1 MHKHLSKRP
10 NLLIVSA
17 TPMRFSKDVGHEAF
31 EPVVREIENMKHL
44 FKNIT
49 WIGYNYNND
58 LSRSNLRKIHSNK
71 VNYILLEQTGGSRLF
86 DKLNIIMKII
96 PYFSIILK
104 EIIKN
109 DIIHTRAPSFP
120 AFLAIIAS
128 LFLNKKRY
136 WHKYAGNWAQKNSP
150 FSYSIQRWLLNM
162 DFGNSNVTING
173 SWPNQ
178 KQHLL
183 SFENPCLT
191 ETELES
197 AKIIAEQKDY
207 SGKLNICFVGR
218 LEPAKGALIILE
230 LLQNLEDVDWVDT
243 FYIIGD
249 GPSKNIIENKKP
261 NLHLK
266 VCLTGWLLREQLN
279 EIYTKCHLIILPSY
293 ASEGFPKVLAEAA
306 SYGCVPI
313 VSNLSSISQYIN
325 NNISGVLIDDLTPS
339 NIKSVLSKLSNKR
352 EELMS
357 MASSALKWVSLFT
370 YSRYV
375 FRIEKEIINEYNK

>member
-10 NLLIVSA
+10 NLLIVSD
-17 TPMRFSKDVGHEAF
+17 TPMRMVKDAEYEAY
-31 EPVVREIENMKHL
+31 EPVVREIENMEHI
-44 FKNIT
+44 FTDIT

-58 LSRSNLRKIHSNK
+58 LSRSNLRKIYSNK
-71 VNYILLEQTGGSRLF
+71 VNYIFLDRTGGSRLS
-86 DKLNIIMKII
+86 DKLNILLKII
-96 PYFSIILK
+96 PYFIIILK
-104 EIIKN
+104 EIRKN
-109 DIIHTRAPSFP
+109 DIIHTRAPSLP

-128 LFLNKKRY
+128 IFFNKKKY
-136 WHKYAGNWAQKNSP
+136 WHKYAGNWIQKNAP

-162 DFGNSNVTING
+162 NIGNSKVTING
-173 SWPNQ
+173 VWPSQNQ
-178 KQHLL
+178 NIL

-191 ETELES
+191 EVELES
-197 AKIIAEQKDY
+197 STIIAKQKDY
-207 SGKLNICFVGR
+207 SGKLNLCFVGR

-261 NLHLK
+261 NLPFK
-266 VCLTGWLLREQLN
+266 VCLTGWLSRDQLN
-279 EIYTKCHLIILPSY
+279 EVYTKCHLIILPSY

-325 NNISGVLIDDLTPS
+325 NNISGVLIDDLTQS

-352 EELMS
+352 EKLMS
-357 MASSALKWVSLFT
+357 MASSASKWVSLFT

-375 FRIEKEIINEYNK
+375 FRIENEIINE

>member
-10 NLLIVSA
+10 NLLIVSD
-17 TPMRFSKDVGHEAF
+17 TPMRMVKDAEYEAY
-31 EPVVREIENMKHL
+31 EPVVREIENMEHI
-44 FKNIT
+44 FTDIT

-58 LSRSNLRKIHSNK
+58 SSRSNLRKINSNK
-71 VNYILLEQTGGSRLF
+71 VNYIFLERTGGSRLS
-86 DKLNIIMKII
+86 DKLNILLKII
-96 PYFSIILK
+96 PYFIIILK
-104 EIIKN
+104 EIRKN
-109 DIIHTRAPSFP
+109 DIIHTRAPSLP

-128 LFLNKKRY
+128 IFFNKKKY
-136 WHKYAGNWAQKNSP
+136 WHKYAGNWIQKNAP
-150 FSYSIQRWLLNM
+150 FSYSIQRWLLDMNI
-162 DFGNSNVTING
+162 GNSKVTING
-173 SWPNQ
+173 VWPSQNQ
-178 KQHLL
+178 NIL

-191 ETELES
+191 DAELES
-197 AKIIAEQKDY
+197 AKIIAKQKDY
-207 SGKLNICFVGR
+207 SGKLNLCFVGR

-230 LLQNLEDVDWVDT
+230 LLQNLEDVDWIDT

-325 NNISGVLIDDLTPS
+325 NNISGVLIDDLTQS
-339 NIKSVLSKLSNKR
+339 NIKSVLSNLSNKR
-352 EELMS
+352 EKLMS

-375 FRIEKEIINEYNK
+375 FRIEKEIINE

>member
-10 NLLIVSA
+10 NLLIVSD
-17 TPMRFSKDVGHEAF
+17 TPMRMAKNAEYEAY
-31 EPVVREIENMKHL
+31 EPVVREIENMEHI
-44 FKNIT
+44 FTDIT
-49 WIGYNYNND
+49 WIGYNYKND
-58 LSRSNLRKIHSNK
+58 LSRSNLRKIYSNK
-71 VNYILLEQTGGSRLF
+71 VNYIFLDRTGGNRLS
-86 DKLNIIMKII
+86 DKLNILLKII
-96 PYFSIILK
+96 PYFIIILK
-104 EIIKN
+104 EIRKN
-109 DIIHTRAPSFP
+109 DIIHTRAPSLP

-128 LFLNKKRY
+128 IFFNKKKY
-136 WHKYAGNWAQKNSP
+136 WHKYAGNWIQKNAP

-162 DFGNSNVTING
+162 NIGNSKVTING
-173 SWPNQ
+173 VWPSQNQ
-178 KQHLL
+178 NIL

-191 ETELES
+191 EVELES
-197 AKIIAEQKDY
+197 STIIAKQKDY
-207 SGKLNICFVGR
+207 SGKLNLCFVGR

-325 NNISGVLIDDLTPS
+325 NNISGVLIDDLTQS

-352 EELMS
+352 EKLMS

-375 FRIEKEIINEYNK
+375 FRIEKEIINE

>member
-10 NLLIVSA
+10 KLLIVSD
-17 TPMRFSKDVGHEAF
+17 TPMRMVKDAEYEAY
-31 EPVVREIENMKHL
+31 EPVVREIENMEHI
-44 FKNIT
+44 FTDIT

-58 LSRSNLRKIHSNK
+58 LSRSNLRKIYSNK
-71 VNYILLEQTGGSRLF
+71 VNYIFLDRTGGNRLS
-86 DKLNIIMKII
+86 DKLNILLKII
-96 PYFSIILK
+96 PYFIIILK
-104 EIIKN
+104 EIRKN
-109 DIIHTRAPSFP
+109 DIIHTRAPSLP

-128 LFLNKKRY
+128 IFFNKKKY
-136 WHKYAGNWAQKNSP
+136 WHKYAGNWIQKNAP

-162 DFGNSNVTING
+162 NIGNSKVTING
-173 SWPNQ
+173 VWPSQNQ
-178 KQHLL
+178 NIL

-191 ETELES
+191 EVELES
-197 AKIIAEQKDY
+197 STIIAKQKDY
-207 SGKLNICFVGR
+207 SGKLNLCFVGR

-230 LLQNLEDVDWVDT
+230 LLQNLEDVDWIDT

-325 NNISGVLIDDLTPS
+325 NNISGVLIDDLTQS

-352 EELMS
+352 EKLMS

-375 FRIEKEIINEYNK
+375 FRIEKEIINE

>member
-10 NLLIVSA
+10 NLLIVSD
-17 TPMRFSKDVGHEAF
+17 TPMRMAKNAEYEAY
-31 EPVVREIENMKHL
+31 EPVVREIENMEHI
-44 FKNIT
+44 FTDIT

-58 LSRSNLRKIHSNK
+58 SSRSNLRKINSNK
-71 VNYILLEQTGGSRLF
+71 VNYIFLERTGGSRLS
-86 DKLNIIMKII
+86 DKLNILLKII
-96 PYFSIILK
+96 PYFIIILK
-104 EIIKN
+104 EIRKN
-109 DIIHTRAPSFP
+109 DIIHTRAPSLP

-128 LFLNKKRY
+128 IFFNKKKY
-136 WHKYAGNWAQKNSP
+136 WHKYAGNWIQENAP

-162 DFGNSNVTING
+162 NIGNSKVTING
-173 SWPNQ
+173 VWPSQNQ
-178 KQHLL
+178 NIL

-191 ETELES
+191 EVELES
-197 AKIIAEQKDY
+197 STIIAKQKDY
-207 SGKLNICFVGR
+207 SGKLNLCFVGR

-261 NLHLK
+261 NLPFK
-266 VCLTGWLLREQLN
+266 VCLTGWLSRDQLN
-279 EIYTKCHLIILPSY
+279 EVYTKCHLIILPSY

-325 NNISGVLIDDLTPS
+325 NNISGVLIDDLTQS

-352 EELMS
+352 EKLMS

-375 FRIEKEIINEYNK
+375 FRIEKEIINE

>member
-1 MHKHLSKRP
+1 MSKLVIISNTRHYYSQNREIVGWEPTIREINYLSKIFDSIYHVAP
-10 NLLIVSA
+10 LYSGKAHQANASY
-17 TPMRFSKDVGHEAF
+17 
-31 EPVVREIENMKHL
+31 N
-44 FKNIT
+44 KNIT
-49 WIGYNYNND
+49 YFPI
-58 LSRSNLRKIHSNK
+58 KP
-71 VNYILLEQTGGSRLF
+71 TGG
-86 DKLNIIMKII
+86 DG
-96 PYFSIILK
+96 ILK
-104 EIIKN
+104 KLGIIFFMPFNLWHIIKVIN
-109 DIIHTRAPSFP
+109 KSDYIHFRAPTNLGLYVLP
-120 AFLAIIAS
+120 L
-128 LFLNKKRY
+128 LLLYKNKKK
-136 WHKYAGNWAQKNSP
+136 WIKYAGNWSEINP
-150 FSYSIQRWLLNM
+150 PISYRFQRWWLRNNILK
-162 DFGNSNVTING
+162 SKVTING
-173 SWPNQ
+173 NWK
-178 KQHLL
+178 KQQSHLL

-191 ETELES
+191 ELELENS
-197 AKIIAEQKDY
+197 ILIAKQKDY
-207 SGKLNICFVGR
+207 SGKLNLCFVGR

-230 LLQNLEDVDWVDT
+230 LLQNLEDVDWIDT

-325 NNISGVLIDDLTPS
+325 NNISGVLIDDLTQS

-352 EELMS
+352 EKLMS

-375 FRIEKEIINEYNK
+375 FRIEKEIINE

>member
-10 NLLIVSA
+10 NLLIVSD
-17 TPMRFSKDVGHEAF
+17 TPMRMVKDAEYEAY
-31 EPVVREIENMKHL
+31 EPVVREIENMEHI
-44 FKNIT
+44 FTDIT

-58 LSRSNLRKIHSNK
+58 SSRSNLRKINSNK
-71 VNYILLEQTGGSRLF
+71 VNYIFLERTGGSRLS
-86 DKLNIIMKII
+86 DKLNILLKII
-96 PYFSIILK
+96 PYFIIILK
-104 EIIKN
+104 EIRKN
-109 DIIHTRAPSFP
+109 DIIHTRAPSLP

-128 LFLNKKRY
+128 IFFNKKKY
-136 WHKYAGNWAQKNSP
+136 WHKYAGNWIQKNAP

-162 DFGNSNVTING
+162 NFGNSKVTING
-173 SWPNQ
+173 VWPSQNQ
-178 KQHLL
+178 NIL

-191 ETELES
+191 EVELES
-197 AKIIAEQKDY
+197 STIIAKQKDY
-207 SGKLNICFVGR
+207 SGKLNLCFVGR

-325 NNISGVLIDDLTPS
+325 NNISGVLIDDLTQS

-352 EELMS
+352 EKLMS

-375 FRIEKEIINEYNK
+375 FRIEKEIINE

>member
-10 NLLIVSA
+10 NLLIVSD
-17 TPMRFSKDVGHEAF
+17 TPMRMAKNAEYEAY
-31 EPVVREIENMKHL
+31 EPVVREIENMEHI
-44 FKNIT
+44 FTDIT

-58 LSRSNLRKIHSNK
+58 SSRSNLRKIYSNK
-71 VNYILLEQTGGSRLF
+71 VNYIFLERTGGSRLS
-86 DKLNIIMKII
+86 DKLNILLKII
-96 PYFSIILK
+96 PYFIIILK
-104 EIIKN
+104 EIRKN
-109 DIIHTRAPSFP
+109 DIIHTRAPSLP

-128 LFLNKKRY
+128 IFFNKKKY
-136 WHKYAGNWAQKNSP
+136 WHKYAGNWIQKNAP

-162 DFGNSNVTING
+162 NIGNSKVTING
-173 SWPNQ
+173 VWPSQNQ
-178 KQHLL
+178 NIL

-191 ETELES
+191 EVELES
-197 AKIIAEQKDY
+197 STIIAKQKDY
-207 SGKLNICFVGR
+207 SGKLNLCFVGR

-230 LLQNLEDVDWVDT
+230 LLQNLEDVDWIDT

-325 NNISGVLIDDLTPS
+325 NNISGVLIDDLTQS
-339 NIKSVLSKLSNKR
+339 NIKSVLSNLSNKR
-352 EELMS
+352 EKLMS

-375 FRIEKEIINEYNK
+375 FRIEKEIINE

>member
-10 NLLIVSA
+10 KLLIVSD
-17 TPMRFSKDVGHEAF
+17 TPMRMVKDAEYEAY
-31 EPVVREIENMKHL
+31 EPVVREIENMEHI
-44 FKNIT
+44 FTDIT

-58 LSRSNLRKIHSNK
+58 SSRSNLRKINSNK
-71 VNYILLEQTGGSRLF
+71 VNYIFLERTGGSRLS
-86 DKLNIIMKII
+86 DKLNILLKII
-96 PYFSIILK
+96 PYFIIILK
-104 EIIKN
+104 EIRKN
-109 DIIHTRAPSFP
+109 DIIHTRAPSLP

-128 LFLNKKRY
+128 IFFNKKKY
-136 WHKYAGNWAQKNSP
+136 WHKYAGNWIQKNAP

-162 DFGNSNVTING
+162 NIGNSKVTING
-173 SWPNQ
+173 VWPSQNQ
-178 KQHLL
+178 NIL

-191 ETELES
+191 EVELES
-197 AKIIAEQKDY
+197 STIIAKQKDY
-207 SGKLNICFVGR
+207 SGKLNLCFVGR

-230 LLQNLEDVDWVDT
+230 LLQNLEDVDWIDT

-325 NNISGVLIDDLTPS
+325 NNISGVLIDDLTQS
-339 NIKSVLSKLSNKR
+339 NIKSVLSNLSNKR
-352 EELMS
+352 EKLMS

-375 FRIEKEIINEYNK
+375 FRIEKEIINE

>member
-10 NLLIVSA
+10 KLLIVSD
-17 TPMRFSKDVGHEAF
+17 TPMRMVKDAEYEAY
-31 EPVVREIENMKHL
+31 EPVVREIENMEHI
-44 FKNIT
+44 FTDIT

-58 LSRSNLRKIHSNK
+58 SSRSNLRKINSNK
-71 VNYILLEQTGGSRLF
+71 VNYIFLERTGGSRLS
-86 DKLNIIMKII
+86 DKLNILLKII
-96 PYFSIILK
+96 PYFIIILK
-104 EIIKN
+104 EIRKN
-109 DIIHTRAPSFP
+109 DIIHTRAPSLP

-128 LFLNKKRY
+128 IFFNKKKY
-136 WHKYAGNWAQKNSP
+136 WHKYAGNWIQKNAP
-150 FSYSIQRWLLNM
+150 FSYSIQRWLLDMNI
-162 DFGNSNVTING
+162 GNSKVTING
-173 SWPNQ
+173 VWPSQNQ
-178 KQHLL
+178 NVL

-191 ETELES
+191 EVELENS
-197 AKIIAEQKDY
+197 KIIAKQKDY
-207 SGKLNICFVGR
+207 SGKLNLCFVGR

-230 LLQNLEDVDWVDT
+230 LLQNLEDVDWIDT

-325 NNISGVLIDDLTPS
+325 NNISGVLIDDLTQS
-339 NIKSVLSKLSNKR
+339 NIKSVLSNLSNKR
-352 EELMS
+352 EKLMS

-375 FRIEKEIINEYNK
+375 FRIEKEIINE

>member
-10 NLLIVSA
+10 NLLIVSD
-17 TPMRFSKDVGHEAF
+17 TPMRMVKDAEYEAY
-31 EPVVREIENMKHL
+31 EPVVREIENMEHI
-44 FKNIT
+44 FTDIT

-58 LSRSNLRKIHSNK
+58 SSRSNLRKINSNK
-71 VNYILLEQTGGSRLF
+71 VNYIFLERTGGSRLS
-86 DKLNIIMKII
+86 DKLNILLKII
-96 PYFSIILK
+96 PYFIIILK
-104 EIIKN
+104 EIRKN
-109 DIIHTRAPSFP
+109 DIIHTRAPSLP

-128 LFLNKKRY
+128 IFFNKKKY
-136 WHKYAGNWAQKNSP
+136 WHKYAGNWIQKNAP

-162 DFGNSNVTING
+162 NIGNSKVTING
-173 SWPNQ
+173 VWPSQNQ
-178 KQHLL
+178 NIL

-191 ETELES
+191 EVELES
-197 AKIIAEQKDY
+197 STIIAKQKDY
-207 SGKLNICFVGR
+207 SGKLNLCFVGR

-230 LLQNLEDVDWVDT
+230 LLQNLEDVDWIDT

-325 NNISGVLIDDLTPS
+325 NNISGVLIDDLTQS

-352 EELMS
+352 EKLMS

-375 FRIEKEIINEYNK
+375 FRIEKEIINE

>member
-10 NLLIVSA
+10 NLLIVSD
-17 TPMRFSKDVGHEAF
+17 TPMRMAKNAEYEAY
-31 EPVVREIENMKHL
+31 EPVVREIENMEHI
-44 FKNIT
+44 FTDIT

-58 LSRSNLRKIHSNK
+58 SSRSNLRKINSNK
-71 VNYILLEQTGGSRLF
+71 VNYIFLERTGGSHLS
-86 DKLNIIMKII
+86 DKLNILLKII
-96 PYFSIILK
+96 PYFFIILK
-104 EIIKN
+104 EIGKN
-109 DIIHTRAPSFP
+109 DIIHTRAPSLP

-128 LFLNKKRY
+128 IFFNKKKY
-136 WHKYAGNWAQKNSP
+136 WHKYAGNWIQKNAP
-150 FSYSIQRWLLNM
+150 FSYSIQRWLLDMNI
-162 DFGNSNVTING
+162 GNSKVTING
-173 SWPNQ
+173 VWPSQNQ
-178 KQHLL
+178 NIL

-191 ETELES
+191 EVELES
-197 AKIIAEQKDY
+197 STIIAKQKDY
-207 SGKLNICFVGR
+207 SGKLNLCFVGR

-325 NNISGVLIDDLTPS
+325 NNISGVLIDDLTQS
-339 NIKSVLSKLSNKR
+339 NIKSVLSNLSNKR
-352 EELMS
+352 EKLMS

-375 FRIEKEIINEYNK
+375 FRIEKEIINE

>member
-10 NLLIVSA
+10 NLLIVSD
-17 TPMRFSKDVGHEAF
+17 TPMRMAKNAKYEAY
-31 EPVVREIENMKHL
+31 EPVVREIENMEHI
-44 FKNIT
+44 FTDIT

-58 LSRSNLRKIHSNK
+58 LSRSNLRKIYSNK
-71 VNYILLEQTGGSRLF
+71 VNYIFLERTGGSRLS
-86 DKLNIIMKII
+86 DKLNILLKII
-96 PYFSIILK
+96 PYFIIILK
-104 EIIKN
+104 EIRKN
-109 DIIHTRAPSFP
+109 DIIHTRAPSLP

-128 LFLNKKRY
+128 IFFNKKKY
-136 WHKYAGNWAQKNSP
+136 WHKYAGNWIQENAP

-162 DFGNSNVTING
+162 NIGNSKVTING
-173 SWPNQ
+173 VWPSQNQ
-178 KQHLL
+178 NIL

-191 ETELES
+191 EVELES
-197 AKIIAEQKDY
+197 STIIAKQKDY
-207 SGKLNICFVGR
+207 SGKLNLCFVGR

-230 LLQNLEDVDWVDT
+230 LLQNLEDVDWIDT

-325 NNISGVLIDDLTPS
+325 NNISGVLIDDLTQS

-352 EELMS
+352 EKLMS

-375 FRIEKEIINEYNK
+375 FRIEKEIINE

>member
-1 MHKHLSKRP
+1 MSKLVIISHTKHYYSQ
-10 NLLIVSA
+10 NGEIV
-17 TPMRFSKDVGHEAF
+17 GW
-31 EPVVREIENMKHL
+31 EPTVREINYISKIFDSIYHVAPL
-44 FKNIT
+44 YSGKAHQTNASYNKNIT
-49 WIGYNYNND
+49 YFPI
-58 LSRSNLRKIHSNK
+58 KP
-71 VNYILLEQTGGSRLF
+71 TGG
-86 DKLNIIMKII
+86 DG
-96 PYFSIILK
+96 ILK
-104 EIIKN
+104 KLGIIFFMPFNLWHIIKVIN
-109 DIIHTRAPSFP
+109 KSDYIHFRAPTNLGLYVLP
-120 AFLAIIAS
+120 L
-128 LFLNKKRY
+128 LLLYKNKKK
-136 WHKYAGNWAQKNSP
+136 WIKYAGNWSEINP
-150 FSYSIQRWLLNM
+150 PISYRFQRWWLRKNILK
-162 DFGNSNVTING
+162 SKVTING
-173 SWPNQ
+173 NWK
-178 KQHLL
+178 KQQSHLL

-191 ETELES
+191 EAELES

-249 GPSKNIIENKKP
+249 GPFKNIIENKKP

-266 VCLTGWLLREQLN
+266 VCLTGWLYRNKLN

-325 NNISGVLIDDLTPS
+325 NNISGVLIDDLTQS

-352 EELMS
+352 EKLMS
-357 MASSALKWVSLFT
+357 IASSALKWVSLFT

-375 FRIEKEIINEYNK
+375 FRIEKEIINE

>member
-10 NLLIVSA
+10 NLLIVSD
-17 TPMRFSKDVGHEAF
+17 TPMRMVKDAEYEAY
-31 EPVVREIENMKHL
+31 EPVVREIENMEHI
-44 FKNIT
+44 FTDIT

-58 LSRSNLRKIHSNK
+58 LSRSNLRKIYSNK
-71 VNYILLEQTGGSRLF
+71 VNYIFLDRTGGSRLS
-86 DKLNIIMKII
+86 DKLNILLKII
-96 PYFSIILK
+96 PYFIIILK
-104 EIIKN
+104 EIRKN
-109 DIIHTRAPSFP
+109 DIIHTRAPSLP

-128 LFLNKKRY
+128 IFFNKKKY
-136 WHKYAGNWAQKNSP
+136 WHKYAGNWIQKNAP

-162 DFGNSNVTING
+162 NIGNSKVTING
-173 SWPNQ
+173 VWPSQNQ
-178 KQHLL
+178 NIL

-191 ETELES
+191 EVELES
-197 AKIIAEQKDY
+197 STIIAKQKDY
-207 SGKLNICFVGR
+207 SGKLNLCFVGR

-230 LLQNLEDVDWVDT
+230 LLQNLEDVDWIDT

-325 NNISGVLIDDLTPS
+325 NNISGVLIDDLTQS

-352 EELMS
+352 EKLMS
-357 MASSALKWVSLFT
+357 MASAALKWVSLFT

-375 FRIEKEIINEYNK
+375 FRIEKEIINE

>member
-10 NLLIVSA
+10 KLLIVSD
-17 TPMRFSKDVGHEAF
+17 TPMRMVKDAEYEAY
-31 EPVVREIENMKHL
+31 EPVVREIENMEHI
-44 FKNIT
+44 FTDIT

-58 LSRSNLRKIHSNK
+58 SSRSNLRKINSNK
-71 VNYILLEQTGGSRLF
+71 VNYIFLERTGGSRLS
-86 DKLNIIMKII
+86 DKLNILLKII
-96 PYFSIILK
+96 PYFIIILK
-104 EIIKN
+104 EIRKN
-109 DIIHTRAPSFP
+109 DIIHTRAPSLP

-128 LFLNKKRY
+128 IFFNKKKY
-136 WHKYAGNWAQKNSP
+136 WHKYAGNWIQKNAP

-162 DFGNSNVTING
+162 NIGNSKVTING
-173 SWPNQ
+173 VWPSQNQ
-178 KQHLL
+178 NIL

-191 ETELES
+191 EVELES
-197 AKIIAEQKDY
+197 STIIAKQKDY
-207 SGKLNICFVGR
+207 SGKLNLCFVGR

-230 LLQNLEDVDWVDT
+230 LLQNLEDVDWIDT

-325 NNISGVLIDDLTPS
+325 NNISGVLIDDLTQS

-352 EELMS
+352 EKLMS

-375 FRIEKEIINEYNK
+375 FRIEKEIINE